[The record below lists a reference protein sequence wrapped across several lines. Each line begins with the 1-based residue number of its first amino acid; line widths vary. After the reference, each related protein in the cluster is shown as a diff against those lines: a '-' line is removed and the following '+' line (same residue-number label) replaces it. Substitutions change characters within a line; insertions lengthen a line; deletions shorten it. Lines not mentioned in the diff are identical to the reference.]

1 MKRLFAAS
9 LSFLMVLA
17 MLLALPAPAFAAV
30 PAVMDSG
37 IPNVVRGSEDDDSS
51 SRPGKP
57 SSSDIMEATNANGI
71 VMPKHDSYLS
81 SYALMYV
88 NATKKN
94 SVYTYP
100 QPSGKNKCPHN
111 AYHGSRVVVL
121 AEENGYGCVLFY
133 TSGNKLRAGWIP
145 MEYLS
150 WDFPG
155 KTVTIGDNRQNK
167 KLTDPVDIAVAWSK
181 DYFVG
186 TKQKFSVLDE
196 PVEKCVEFT
205 LDYDIL
211 SVNGAS
217 EGELTGYRTIYV
229 NDGTGW
235 ISVGGF
241 DCGNLEPYHVVV
253 YLSEPMTIL
262 AVATKADC
270 AKPDGFTFRQAILD
284 IRCMEDR

>member
-1 MKRLFAAS
+1 
-9 LSFLMVLA
+9 MVLA
-17 MLLALPAPAFAAV
+17 ILLTLPVLAFAAP
-30 PAVMDSG
+30 PAVLDSG
-37 IPNVVRGSEDDDSS
+37 IPNVVRGSEDDDTA
-51 SRPGKP
+51 SRPGTP
-57 SSSDIMEATNANGI
+57 SASDIMKTTNASGI

-81 SYALMYV
+81 SYMLMYV
-88 NATKKN
+88 NASKKN

-100 QPSGKNKCPHN
+100 QPSAKNKCPHN

-121 AEENGYGCVLFY
+121 AEENGFGCVLFY
-133 TSGNKLRAGWIP
+133 TSGYKFRAGWIS
-145 MEYLS
+145 MDNLS

-155 KTVTIGDNRQNK
+155 ETVTIGGNRQNG
-167 KLTDPVDIAVAWSK
+167 KLTDPVDVAVTWSK

-211 SVNGAS
+211 STGGAS
-217 EGELTGYRTIYV
+217 VGELTGYRTVYI

-235 ISVGGF
+235 IAVGSF
-241 DCGNLEPYHVVV
+241 DCGNLDPYHVVV
-253 YLSEPMTIL
+253 RLSEPTKIL

-270 AKPDGFTFRQAILD
+270 AKPDAFTFRQSVLD
-284 IRCMEDR
+284 IRCTEGR